1 MTIPKAYLKYSP
13 LTLLVISTDVKKK
26 RHITNKALQLKLWN
40 LKNEEFFEKNENE
53 LKELKKTAVAQLLS
67 TTPVRE
73 KVVNN
78 LFDKHCG
85 KRKGQ
90 ATLHFSEDTIRGGT
104 MPFSNIKRRTV
115 KHLENTLLRIF
126 TIPIKEKA

>member
-1 MTIPKAYLKYSP
+1 MHK
-13 LTLLVISTDVKKK
+13 
-26 RHITNKALQLKLWN
+26 QLKLWN
-40 LKNEEFFEKNENE
+40 FKNKQLFEKNVPHENE
-53 LKELKKTAVAQLLS
+53 LKQLKKIAIAQLLS

-73 KVVNN
+73 ILEQFVC
-78 LFDKHCG
+78 DKHCG

-104 MPFSNIKRRTV
+104 MSFSNSKEE

-126 TIPIKEKA
+126 TIPIKEKS

>member
-1 MTIPKAYLKYSP
+1 MKFKKWRVFWKKWKWTERIEEDCRCTIIVYN
-13 LTLLVISTDVKKK
+13 TG
-26 RHITNKALQLKLWN
+26 
-40 LKNEEFFEKNENE
+40 E
-53 LKELKKTAVAQLLS
+53 
-67 TTPVRE
+67 RE
-73 KVVNN
+73 SCEQFVC
-78 LFDKHCG
+78 DKHCG